1 MTMHIIF
8 ILSSEAGADQPPL
21 PGVYRNIIITITPRS
36 GTLPHAIQRADSA
49 GRPWAKTAF
58 RSASGQR
65 FAAAPRP
72 GTTRCGTD
80 APHPDVNEREKIQEP
95 IILCQNIGG
104 SVTEMLDLGLSNF
117 KKLEKETPSRSS

>member
-21 PGVYRNIIITITPRS
+21 PGVYRNIIITYYPRS
-36 GTLPHAIQRADSA
+36 GTLPRA
-49 GRPWAKTAF
+49 GRPWAEITF

-80 APHPDVNEREKIQEP
+80 APHPDVDEREKIQEP

-104 SVTEMLDLGLSNF
+104 SHE
-117 KKLEKETPSRSS
+117 